1 MPLSKSIL
9 RRYTPP
15 TCTLEIVAK
24 NSPLS
29 RFVGQ
34 PVLKDLRFELRF
46 DDPRQP
52 EDQGV
57 TIRGDRTELEMLYEA
72 VNSYVQDFLNS
83 PSTQLTLTSGGRTN
97 TWGST
102 ANENLTQDLPTS
114 PTSSATYTDSI
125 APQIPNRDSHES
137 AKSASVPMLGANS
150 NVRSLKSP
158 TFPKTIYLEPK
169 GLLAHNLFLG
179 HLATEESGPIVGLSV
194 LQLFDLASALDEY
207 AADVLAL
214 PKLNVL
220 SWKRS
225 VPAWASTAAAVVA
238 AVGVTATTMKL
249 LDRPQVQQQAVAPPA
264 NQQLSPTPSPLTQV
278 PPLPTAPPGSP
289 LPTPALPPSLSS
301 APVLPPPSPV
311 TIPPTPAT
319 LTPLPTR
326 QRPTISITPS
336 DSTNPAD
343 TAKRPAARAIP
354 GTVASRPPV
363 KSPTA
368 TSSKRS
374 SSPASPEQAPT
385 QQSKPNTPATPPPL
399 PDLPPLLSDSSSS
412 VANAGGESSLSAPRT
427 TSGGAEANRSQT
439 ASGGNSDRNTL
450 FDNIP
455 QVGEVRNYFQK
466 RWQPPSN
473 LTQTLEYRLVLN
485 QNGSIQQIVP
495 LGKAAENYI
504 DRTNMP
510 LLGEPFVSPL
520 DGQGS
525 PRIRVV
531 LTPDGQVQTFLERKN

>member
-1 MPLSKSIL
+1 PI
-9 RRYTPP
+9 
-15 TCTLEIVAK
+15 
-24 NSPLS
+24 
-29 RFVGQ
+29 
-34 PVLKDLRFELRF
+34 
-46 DDPRQP
+46 
-52 EDQGV
+52 
-57 TIRGDRTELEMLYEA
+57 
-72 VNSYVQDFLNS
+72 
-83 PSTQLTLTSGGRTN
+83 
-97 TWGST
+97 
-102 ANENLTQDLPTS
+102 
-114 PTSSATYTDSI
+114 
-125 APQIPNRDSHES
+125 RDSHES
-137 AKSASVPMLGANS
+137 EKSASVPMPEANS
-150 NVRSLKSP
+150 KVRSLKSP
-158 TFPKTIYLEPK
+158 TLAKTIYLEPK

-179 HLATEESGPIVGLSV
+179 HLATEESGPVVDLSV

-249 LDRPQVQQQAVAPPA
+249 LDRPQTQQQAAAPTA

-278 PPLPTAPPGSP
+278 PPLPTAPPASP

-311 TIPPTPAT
+311 TIPQTPAT
-319 LTPLPTR
+319 LTPLPAR
-326 QRPTISITPS
+326 QRPTIAITPS
-336 DSTNPAD
+336 DSANPAD

-354 GTVASRPPV
+354 GTVASRPSLQ
-363 KSPTA
+363 SPTPRV
-368 TSSKRS
+368 SNRS
-374 SSPASPEQAPT
+374 SSPPSSEKAPT

-399 PDLPPLLSDSSSS
+399 PDLPPLLSDSSS
-412 VANAGGESSLSAPRT
+412 VANADGESSLSAPRNT
-427 TSGGAEANRSQT
+427 AGGAEEDRSQT

-450 FDNIP
+450 FDNLP

-525 PRIRVV
+525 PQIRVV
-531 LTPDGQVQTFLERKN
+531 LTPDGKVQTFLERKN